1 QLLPSLTLS
10 PYTTLF
16 RSIITNMMESRL
28 LTGDHPLHEQLKQ
41 ATAPDQLWP
50 AQEFFQAKWQELR
63 DRHRKHNDSEYN
75 LEPNVKKSPG
85 TLRDIQTI
93 CWATMRYF
101 GEGTLQSLQQQ
112 GFLTSFE
119 FERLQRSLH
128 FLWQVR
134 YALHMLAGR
143 EEDRLLFDL
152 QREVAALLGFHDDKS
167 RLGVEYFM
175 GRFYRN
181 QLATMEL
188 CDLLLLHF
196 NEDFMKR
203 DKVHEIVALNEH
215 FVLNNG
221 YLQLQDIV

>member
-1 QLLPSLTLS
+1 
-10 PYTTLF
+10 
-16 RSIITNMMESRL
+16 
-28 LTGDHPLHEQLKQ
+28 
-41 ATAPDQLWP
+41 
-50 AQEFFQAKWQELR
+50 
-63 DRHRKHNDSEYN
+63 
-75 LEPNVKKSPG
+75 
-85 TLRDIQTI
+85 
-93 CWATMRYF
+93 
-101 GEGTLQSLQQQ
+101 
-112 GFLTSFE
+112 
-119 FERLQRSLH
+119 
-128 FLWQVR
+128 
-134 YALHMLAGR
+134 MLAGR

-221 YLQLQDIV
+221 YLQLQGYRLVCTSTRMVTACFSC

>member
-1 QLLPSLTLS
+1 
-10 PYTTLF
+10 
-16 RSIITNMMESRL
+16 MESRVI
-28 LTGDHPLHEQLKQ
+28 TGDALQHNALLANISPEVM
-41 ATAPDQLWP
+41 WP
-50 AQEFFQAKWQELR
+50 ANEFFNAKWEELR
-63 DRHRKHNDSEYN
+63 NRHRKHNDSEYN
-75 LEPNVKKSPG
+75 LEPNVKNSPG
-85 TLRDIQTI
+85 ALRDIQTV
-93 CWATMRYF
+93 CWATMRHF
-101 GEGTLQSLQQQ
+101 GNGTLLSLQEK
-112 GFLTSFE
+112 GFLTNTE
-119 FERLQRSLH
+119 FERLQRSLY

-134 YALHMLAGR
+134 YALHMLTGR

-152 QREVAALLGFHDDKS
+152 QREVAALLGFRDDKS

-203 DKVHEIVALNEH
+203 DKVHEIVTLSEH

-221 YLQLQDIV
+221 YLQLQDAGLFAREPGWLLQVFVLMADT